1 MATATKQKRFQWNS
15 GNKIENRIHCLSNF
29 KAQIECE
36 NINFNADKIK
46 QYEAVRKAM
55 NSASLKIS
63 SLSLQ
68 YIFLAERYA
77 AKDRFCFTSI
87 ILLAVTIRKKAEIEC
102 RQNTKL

>member
-1 MATATKQKRFQWNS
+1 MMIWSDS
-15 GNKIENRIHCLSNF
+15 GSQRRLFHYLSNF

-36 NINFNADKIK
+36 NIDFNAGKVK

-68 YIFLAERYA
+68 
-77 AKDRFCFTSI
+77 
-87 ILLAVTIRKKAEIEC
+87 IR
-102 RQNTKL
+102 LSS

>member
-1 MATATKQKRFQWNS
+1 MAAAKKQKRFQWNS

-36 NINFNADKIK
+36 NIDFNADKIK

-68 YIFLAERYA
+68 
-77 AKDRFCFTSI
+77 
-87 ILLAVTIRKKAEIEC
+87 IR
-102 RQNTKL
+102 LSS

>member
-1 MATATKQKRFQWNS
+1 M
-15 GNKIENRIHCLSNF
+15 ENRIHCL

-36 NINFNADKIK
+36 NINFSADKAK

-68 YIFLAERYA
+68 
-77 AKDRFCFTSI
+77 
-87 ILLAVTIRKKAEIEC
+87 IR
-102 RQNTKL
+102 LSS

>member
-1 MATATKQKRFQWNS
+1 M
-15 GNKIENRIHCLSNF
+15 HCLSNF

-36 NINFNADKIK
+36 NIDFNADKVK

-68 YIFLAERYA
+68 
-77 AKDRFCFTSI
+77 
-87 ILLAVTIRKKAEIEC
+87 ILLRLSMGISDDATIAIDETKISEIEA
-102 RQNTKL
+102 TKRRFRNYCVQTKY